1 MSASQYNRK
10 EFLKT
15 TLGASMALALSNF
28 PLQSIAKSDGLDTLT
43 ILHTNDWHSRIEP
56 FPMDGGKY
64 EGMGGAAY
72 RAQLIKQLRSENEN
86 VLLLDSGDM
95 FQGTPYYNFYGG
107 ELEFKLMS
115 EMGYDCST
123 LGNHDFDG
131 GIEGLQKQL
140 HHAKFDILNANYDFS
155 HTVLKDSFKPYKV
168 FKKGNI
174 KVGVTA
180 VGIDLQGLV
189 PTDLWQGLKYTNPIE
204 AANKNAQF
212 LKHNKGCD
220 VVILL
225 SHLGYKYGDDKVSD
239 EVLAGKSKN
248 IDIILGG
255 HTHTFMEKPTVIK
268 NLEGKDVIINQVG
281 WAGLMLG
288 KIDITMV
295 QGIIAANPQSTML
308 KVSTKST

>member
-1 MSASQYNRK
+1 MSELLYNRK
-10 EFLKT
+10 EFIKNT
-15 TLGASMALALSNF
+15 FGAGMALALSKF
-28 PLQSIAKSDGLDTLT
+28 PLQSIAKSDDLPTLT

-64 EGMGGAAY
+64 QGLGGAAY
-72 RAQLIKQLRSENEN
+72 RAQLIKQLRAENEH

-107 ELEFKLMS
+107 ELELKLMS
-115 EMGYDCST
+115 EMGYDCAT

-131 GIEGLQKQL
+131 GIDGLKKQL
-140 HHAKFDILNANYDFS
+140 PHAKFDIINANYDFTN
-155 HTVLKDSFKPYKV
+155 TVLKDTFAPYKV
-168 FKKGNI
+168 YKRGKI
-174 KVGVTA
+174 IIGVTA

-189 PTDLWQGLKYTNPIE
+189 PPNLWEGLKYTNPIE

-212 LKHNKGCD
+212 LKQNKGCD

-225 SHLGYKYGDDKVSD
+225 SHLGYKYEGEKVSD
-239 EVLAGKSKN
+239 EVLAQQSKN

-255 HTHTFMEKPTVIK
+255 HTHTFMDKPVFINNLDNKTVM
-268 NLEGKDVIINQVG
+268 INQVG
-281 WAGLMLG
+281 WAGIMLG

-295 QGIIAANPQSTML
+295 QGTIVANPQSTML
-308 KVSTKST
+308 KVSKKST